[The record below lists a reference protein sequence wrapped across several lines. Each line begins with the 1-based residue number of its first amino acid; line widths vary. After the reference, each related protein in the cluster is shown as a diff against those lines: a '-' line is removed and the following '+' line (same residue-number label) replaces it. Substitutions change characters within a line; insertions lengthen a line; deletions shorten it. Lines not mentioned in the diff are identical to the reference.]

1 MLFVYLLKCE
11 IDVEMFFGLEQL
23 EHIICRRRR
32 RCRHSSRSTFQ
43 YEHSDDEDDDDDD
56 GGNAYYICEC
66 VCLNKPNRF
75 YALRY

>member
-32 RCRHSSRSTFQ
+32 RCRHSSRSTSNMSIQ
-43 YEHSDDEDDDDDD
+43 TTTMMMMMVAMLTTYV
-56 GGNAYYICEC
+56 N
-66 VCLNKPNRF
+66 VC
-75 YALRY
+75 A